1 MSPLPR
7 SSSDLTTQLSK
18 QQDEIPIVPT
28 LKLAQ
33 RKLGLKLCGS
43 ELLRSDLK
51 KTVERYA
58 LRRMLGHE

>member
-7 SSSDLTTQLSK
+7 SSSDLSSQLSK
-18 QQDEIPIVPT
+18 QADEIPIVPT

-51 KTVERYA
+51 KTVERY
-58 LRRMLGHE
+58 LIFFFS